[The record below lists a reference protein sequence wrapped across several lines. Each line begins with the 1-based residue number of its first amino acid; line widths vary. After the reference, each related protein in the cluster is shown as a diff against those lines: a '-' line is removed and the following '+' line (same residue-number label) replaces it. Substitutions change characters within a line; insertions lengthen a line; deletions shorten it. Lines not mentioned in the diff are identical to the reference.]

1 MASPA
6 GVCEVTDMEYI
17 AISTL
22 IAIVGCF
29 VALAGWLKNRDS
41 KINDDAEWRGCVNG
55 KLDSIL
61 GIQKHV
67 DRIEC
72 DVRQLGER
80 VAKTEA
86 SAASA
91 HKRLDNMETTCAN
104 HHDCRSRRNE

>member
-1 MASPA
+1 
-6 GVCEVTDMEYI
+6 MEYI

-22 IAIVGCF
+22 IAVIGCF
-29 VALAGWLKNRDS
+29 VTLAGWLKNRDG
-41 KINDDAEWRGCVNG
+41 KICDDAEWRGSVNG

-67 DRIEC
+67 DRIEN

-80 VAKTEA
+80 VAKNEA

-91 HKRLDNMETTCAN
+91 HKRLDRMEGTCAA
-104 HHDCRSRRNE
+104 HHDCPSRRGE